1 MPITITQITTISQ
14 VQGEVSKTEHGEEK
28 RSLCRAGCYRIQKC
42 VNASNEG
49 SFTTIFEIK
58 IGGKHFDFATLLWG
72 SAKYSFQRS
81 AHFCR
86 NPLPPPPP
94 IWYGPVYLTPI

>member
-1 MPITITQITTISQ
+1 MPITITQITSISQ

-58 IGGKHFDFATLLWG
+58 IGENTLI
-72 SAKYSFQRS
+72 
-81 AHFCR
+81 
-86 NPLPPPPP
+86 LPPC
-94 IWYGPVYLTPI
+94 YGDPRNTLFSGRPTFVEIHYLLLLYGMVQFI